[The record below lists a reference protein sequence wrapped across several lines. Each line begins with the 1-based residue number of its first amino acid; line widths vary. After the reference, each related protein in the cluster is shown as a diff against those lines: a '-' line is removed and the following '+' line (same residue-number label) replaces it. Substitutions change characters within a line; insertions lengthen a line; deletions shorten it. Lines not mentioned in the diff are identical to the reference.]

1 MIAGANG
8 LVVSLWPVDDN
19 STSIFM
25 IDFYNNISRDMPYH
39 TAISE
44 TKRAFISGLY
54 GEDYKDPYY
63 WAPFVYYG
71 K

>member
-1 MIAGANG
+1 MKN
-8 LVVSLWPVDDN
+8 
-19 STSIFM
+19 
-25 IDFYNNISRDMPYH
+25 FYNNISRDMPYH
-39 TAISE
+39 MAISE
-44 TKRAFISGLY
+44 TKRDFIDGIY